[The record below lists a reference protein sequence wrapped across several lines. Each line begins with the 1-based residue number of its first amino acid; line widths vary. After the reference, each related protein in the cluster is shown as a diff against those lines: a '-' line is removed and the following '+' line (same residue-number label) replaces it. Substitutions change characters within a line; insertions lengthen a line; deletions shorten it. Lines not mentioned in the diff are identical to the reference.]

1 MMNRGHGRWPG
12 GGAVRRFVA
21 SSGAFLAL
29 AGSALL
35 SVGSAWAQS
44 TRPGMGAVR
53 YSDSGGGTTFRVWAP
68 NATAVA
74 VAGDFNAWNG
84 TSLPLTSEGNGN
96 WSRDVA
102 GATEGQQYKYVIT
115 NGTTAWKNDPRARQL
130 TNSTGNSIIRG
141 DTFDWSVYGNS
152 VTIFTDGFE
161 GATFNAAWTR
171 TGTSTWR
178 IAQSTTYKATGTK
191 GCTFDSSA
199 SSTYETSQLTTTVNA
214 TNYGALTL
222 TYSVRNVGEE
232 VHTQDG
238 VFISNN
244 GTTWTKVDSYPAI
257 SASFSTRV
265 VNLSSAAAAAGIT
278 PGSTFRVRFQQY
290 DNSPLPSDGLAIDD
304 VTIAGKLKSPSFT
317 TPAWNEMVIYEMHV
331 GTLNDVAGGT
341 PGTFDT
347 AIAKLDYLQG
357 MGVNAVKVMPVC
369 EFAGDFSWGY
379 NPGHPFAVESIYGG
393 MNNYKKFINE
403 AHARGIAVIQ
413 DVVYNHLGPSDLD
426 MWRFDGWYQNNL
438 GGVYFFQDWR
448 ASTPWGD
455 TRPDYGRGEVRT
467 FLRDNAMM
475 WLQEFR
481 ADGLRWDST
490 VNIRTQNNGGG
501 GDIADGW
508 TLMQYINNEINA
520 NVGWK
525 ISIAEDLQ
533 ANDWLTKTTGAGGA
547 GFDSQWDSRFV
558 HPIRA
563 AVINGSDASRDMWA
577 VKGAI
582 DSLYNGDAVQRVIY
596 TESHDEVNN
605 GHSRVPEEIW
615 PGNAG
620 SWASKK
626 RSTLGAGLVMTSPG
640 VPMIF
645 QGQEIL
651 EDGFWADTD
660 PIDWT
665 KLTTYA
671 GIQTMYRDLIR
682 LRRNWYDTTRGLRGN
697 NTNVHHVNNT
707 NKVIGFHRWQNGG
720 AKDDVV
726 VIANFAN
733 TSYASYNIGF
743 PRGGT
748 WKVRFNSDW
757 NGYSGDFGN
766 TNSYDTT
773 ANAGAKDGMSFNGNI
788 GIGPYTVIILSQ
800 DN

>member
-1 MMNRGHGRWPG
+1 MTLVAHTARRVGLCSMVLAMAL
-12 GGAVRRFVA
+12 GA
-21 SSGAFLAL
+21 
-29 AGSALL
+29 
-35 SVGSAWAQS
+35 GSAWAQS
-44 TRPGMGAVR
+44 ARPGMGAVP
-53 YSDSGGGTTFRVWAP
+53 YAGGVTFRVWAP
-68 NATAVA
+68 NATAAA

-102 GATEGQQYKYVIT
+102 GAAEGQQYKFVIT
-115 NGTTAWKNDPRARQL
+115 NGASTLWRNDPRAREM
-130 TNSTGNSIIRG
+130 TNSTGNSVIRG
-141 DTFDWSVYGNS
+141 DTFDWSVYGPV
-152 VTIFTDGFE
+152 VTLVNDGFE
-161 GATFNAAWTR
+161 GASFDAAWSR

-178 IAQSTTYKATGTK
+178 IAQSTTYKAAGAK

-199 SSTYETSQLTTTVNA
+199 SSTYETSRLTRTINGA
-214 TNYGALTL
+214 AYGKLSL
-222 TYSVRNVGEE
+222 SYKVRNVGEE
-232 VHTQDG
+232 SHAADG
-238 VFISNN
+238 VHISNN
-244 GTTWTKVDSYPAI
+244 GTTWVKVDSYPAI
-257 SASFSTRV
+257 SGVFTTRTV
-265 VNLSSAAAAAGIT
+265 DLSAAAAAAGIT
-278 PGSTFRVRFQQY
+278 PGATFQVRFQQY

-304 VTIAGKLKSPSFT
+304 VVITGRAKSPAFT
-317 TPAWNEMVIYEMHV
+317 TPAWNESVVYEMHI
-331 GTLNDVAGGT
+331 GTFNDVAGGN

-347 AIAKLDYLQG
+347 AIAKLDALQAL
-357 MGVNAVKVMPVC
+357 GVNVVEVMPLC
-369 EFAGDFSWGY
+369 EFAGDYSWGY
-379 NPGHPFAVESIYGG
+379 NPAGPYSVESIYGA
-393 MNNYKKFINE
+393 MNNYKKFVNE

-426 MWRFDGWYQNNL
+426 MWQFDGWSTSGM
-438 GGVYFFQDWR
+438 GGIYFFQDWR
-448 ASTPWGD
+448 AYTPWGA

-467 FLRDNAMM
+467 YIRDNAMM

-490 VNIRTQNNGGG
+490 VNIRTANNGGG

-508 TLMQYINNEINA
+508 SLMQYVNNEINA
-520 NVGWK
+520 SQGWK
-525 ISIAEDLQ
+525 MSIAEDLQ
-533 ANDWLTKTTGAGGA
+533 ANDWITKTTGSGGA

-563 AVINGSDASRDMWA
+563 AIIEQNDAYRDMWA
-577 VKGAI
+577 VRDAVTA
-582 DSLYNGDAVQRVIY
+582 LYNGDAVQRVIY

-645 QGQEIL
+645 MGQEML
-651 EDGFWADTD
+651 EDGFWADSD
-660 PIDWT
+660 PLDWA
-665 KLTTYA
+665 KATTYA

-697 NTNVHHVNNT
+697 NTNFFHVNNT
-707 NKVIGFHRWQNGG
+707 NKVVGFHRWQNGG

-726 VIANFAN
+726 VVANFAN
-733 TSYASYNIGF
+733 TSYASYNLGF

-757 NGYSGDFGN
+757 NGYSGDFAN
-766 TNSYDTT
+766 TSSNDVT
-773 ANAGAKDGMSFNGNI
+773 ANAGAKDGLGFNGNV
-788 GIGPYTVIILSQ
+788 GVGPYTVIILSQ